1 MTQAQDAKKTKV
13 FLLAGQSNMDGRGAA
28 EKLTIDERK
37 QLAFAQKRIHF
48 YYKGTVGNGN
58 VPLIVDGPLDVTDP
72 WPFVKKKFRLDQCFG
87 PELFFGMTLSK
98 AYPEEKF
105 LFIKRSQ

>member
-1 MTQAQDAKKTKV
+1 MSNRLFFLILLSFVLCLTMAQAQDVKKTKV

-48 YYKGTVGNGN
+48 YYKGMVNNGN
-58 VPLIVDGPLDVTDP
+58 DPLIVDGPLDVTDP
-72 WPFVKKKFRLDQCFG
+72 WPFVK
-87 PELFFGMTLSK
+87 
-98 AYPEEKF
+98 
-105 LFIKRSQ
+105 